1 MKNFLLTCTILVL
14 CNSMSVFAQTI
25 DSTKSR
31 PFQISFIYPMGSD
44 GVYSKDYT
52 HTVSFNIFAGYSDGL
67 SGVEIGG
74 FANTLRHDMKGVQIA
89 GFSNVVLGETNGCQI
104 SGFSNYSN
112 KLTKGVQIS
121 GFSNVINDS
130 AKVSQIAGF
139 SNVIHGTGTGIQ
151 IAGFSNT
158 CSQNTEGVQLAGFS
172 NVIHGRING
181 CQIAGFS
188 NVATDSAISIQIAG
202 FSNVVK
208 GKTKGA
214 QIAGFS
220 NLSTNSLQG
229 IQIAGF
235 SNVIH
240 GRNTGCQI
248 AGFSNV
254 CKDTLVGL
262 QISGMVNIADN
273 LHGAQISFINIC
285 DTVEAGI
292 PIGFLCIVKK
302 GYQAFELNEDESLF
316 TNVSFVTGV
325 PQFYNIFS
333 IGTRNA
339 ENSFMW
345 SYGYGVG
352 SKIQVNDKVGVNL
365 ELLSKN
371 IIMDSWNEY
380 SINTINTGR
389 INASYRI
396 FKNIDV
402 FGGLSYNAFVTN
414 QKDNEGHYTD
424 SGIIPWSHHTEWNE
438 DVLVKIYP
446 GVNVGVRVINLH

>member
-1 MKNFLLTCTILVL
+1 M

-25 DSTKSR
+25 DSTKTR

-44 GVYSKDYT
+44 GVYSKNYT
-52 HTVSFNIFAGYSDGL
+52 HNVSFNIFAGYNDGL
-67 SGVEIGG
+67 SGIEIGG

-139 SNVIHGTGTGIQ
+139 SNVINGTGTGIQ

-172 NVIHGRING
+172 N
-181 CQIAGFS
+181 
-188 NVATDSAISIQIAG
+188 
-202 FSNVVK
+202 
-208 GKTKGA
+208 
-214 QIAGFS
+214 
-220 NLSTNSLQG
+220 LSTNSLQG
-229 IQIAGF
+229 LQIAGF

-254 CKDTLVGL
+254 CKDTLEGV
-262 QISGMVNIADN
+262 QISGMVNIAEN
-273 LHGAQISFINIC
+273 LHGAQIGFINIC

-292 PIGFLCIVKK
+292 PIGFLSIVKK

-325 PQFYNIFS
+325 PHFYNIFS
-333 IGTRNA
+333 IGTRNT
-339 ENSFMW
+339 ENTNMW
-345 SYGYGVG
+345 SYGYGIG
-352 SKIQVNDKVGVNL
+352 SQIQVNEKVGVNL

-446 GVNVGVRVINLH
+446 GVNVGIRVINLH